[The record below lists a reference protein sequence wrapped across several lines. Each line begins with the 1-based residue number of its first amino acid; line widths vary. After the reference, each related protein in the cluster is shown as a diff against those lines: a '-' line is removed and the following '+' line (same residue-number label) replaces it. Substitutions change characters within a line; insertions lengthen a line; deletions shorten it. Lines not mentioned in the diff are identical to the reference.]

1 MKLAEKILK
10 KLTKQLPKEFLKN
23 LSNEFPKQITWIF
36 ENITESISKFVAEK
50 TFQMHYWRHF
60 PRNSTRNFQKICRL
74 IFQRCLFET
83 HCGPRRFFFFFNSKS
98 TIFPSTFVIFCTHLN
113 VVFVYVNCSIR
124 EIASHLF
131 VFFKIWEFW
140 KKKSEM

>member
-1 MKLAEKILK
+1 MNFRKYNRINFQICCRKNWKL
-10 KLTKQLPKEFLKN
+10 
-23 LSNEFPKQITWIF
+23 
-36 ENITESISKFVAEK
+36 
-50 TFQMHYWRHF
+50 F

-140 KKKSEM
+140 KKKVICNVNITSKYSTEKSWEINSRLSTYSTKARCIL